1 MVAGSWGKPAW
12 SSSGWPL
19 DQRTASDF
27 RILSTKLRAE
37 VPTCIEWEG
46 RWHGPGSPTTG
57 RTPYHRPLLCQ
68 LKSFS
73 CYCSTSWWAQELLR
87 GRVAGADLSEGQWGR
102 EPTDS
107 HQGVWERVPPSAC
120 PCTRQW
126 EGRSSGS
133 GGHPLSFPSFLC
145 PSSRAGRGPRL

>member
-1 MVAGSWGKPAW
+1 MQGPGGSQPGRALGGLWTSALPLT
-12 SSSGWPL
+12 SESCPPSSGQKFPPAL
-19 DQRTASDF
+19 NGKAGGTGQAA
-27 RILSTKLRAE
+27 LLL
-37 VPTCIEWEG
+37 
-46 RWHGPGSPTTG
+46 G
-57 RTPYHRPLLCQ
+57 RTPYHRPLLSQ

-87 GRVAGADLSEGQWGR
+87 GRVAGVDLSEGQWGR

-145 PSSRAGRGPRL
+145 PSPRVGRGPKL